1 MPPTPPMPPMPEPT
15 DDDGAA
21 PARLRVADLNA
32 RKPNDFALAPDAELR
47 ARLARALGVTE
58 LSKLSFR
65 GSIRAEGRADWRLEA
80 RLGASVVQ
88 PCVVSLAPVTTRID
102 TDVTRRFLQSWQP
115 PDPAD
120 EMPVPEDVS
129 SEQLQDSID
138 LIAVLREA
146 LALALPDYPRH
157 PDAEL
162 AQSDFAAEGVTPLR
176 DEDTKPFAGLAA
188 LKRSL
193 EDPPE

>member
-1 MPPTPPMPPMPEPT
+1 MPPMPPMPGPT
-15 DDDGAA
+15 DDHGAT
-21 PARLRVADLNA
+21 PARLRVADLNP
-32 RKPNDFALAPDAELR
+32 RKPNDFALAPDAQVR
-47 ARLARALGVTE
+47 AQIARALGVTE
-58 LSKLSFR
+58 VPKLSFR
-65 GSIRAEGRADWRLEA
+65 GSVRAEGRADWRLEA

-102 TDVTRRFLQSWQP
+102 TDVTRRFLQEWQA

-120 EMPVPEDVS
+120 ESPLPEDVS
-129 SEQLQDSID
+129 TEHLQDSID

-146 LALALPDYPRH
+146 LALSLPDYPRH

-193 EDPPE
+193 EDPQE